1 MQLYQALITLD
12 GWTFLAQICNLMIQL
27 VIFKKL
33 LLNPVKK
40 VIAERKAKADSQIAD
55 AEKLRTE
62 AEAMK
67 AEYEQNLQNART
79 EANQIVAA
87 AQKTAAARSE
97 ELLGE
102 ARAQAAALK
111 QKAEADIAQERKK
124 AVNEVKDEIGG
135 MAMEIASK
143 VVETARMYGGSLYD
157 LAAEEGLDE
166 RILGELDGVTAL
178 LNGDAEYLH
187 LLSIPSIPK
196 KERCALLD
204 EAFRGQVHLY
214 VLNFMKLL
222 CEKGALR
229 ELPGCARAYR
239 LRYNEA
245 HGILEATAVSAV
257 PLTAEQ
263 TRRLHEKLEKVTG
276 RHIDL
281 KTKVEPAVLG
291 GIRLDIEGTEL
302 DGTVRSRLAGL
313 RSSIAAATL

>member
-1 MQLYQALITLD
+1 M
-12 GWTFLAQICNLMIQL
+12 
-27 VIFKKL
+27 
-33 LLNPVKK
+33 
-40 VIAERKAKADSQIAD
+40 
-55 AEKLRTE
+55 TE
-62 AEAMK
+62 
-67 AEYEQNLQNART
+67 
-79 EANQIVAA
+79 I
-87 AQKTAAARSE
+87 
-97 ELLGE
+97 
-102 ARAQAAALK
+102 
-111 QKAEADIAQERKK
+111 
-124 AVNEVKDEIGG
+124 
-135 MAMEIASK
+135 
-143 VVETARMYGGSLYD
+143 ARMYGGSLYD
-157 LAAEEGLDE
+157 LAAEEGLE
-166 RILGELDGVTAL
+166 TRILDELDEAAKL
-178 LNGDAEYLH
+178 IRDDPEYLR
-187 LLSIPSIPK
+187 LLSTPSIPK

-214 VLNFMKLL
+214 VLNFLKIL
-222 CEKGALR
+222 CENGTLR

>member
-1 MQLYQALITLD
+1 MKHHD
-12 GWTFLAQICNLMIQL
+12 RDCKD
-27 VIFKKL
+27 VR
-33 LLNPVKK
+33 
-40 VIAERKAKADSQIAD
+40 RK
-55 AEKLRTE
+55 
-62 AEAMK
+62 
-67 AEYEQNLQNART
+67 
-79 EANQIVAA
+79 
-87 AQKTAAARSE
+87 
-97 ELLGE
+97 
-102 ARAQAAALK
+102 
-111 QKAEADIAQERKK
+111 
-124 AVNEVKDEIGG
+124 
-135 MAMEIASK
+135 
-143 VVETARMYGGSLYD
+143 LYD

-222 CEKGALR
+222 CEKALCGSCR
-229 ELPGCARAYR
+229 AAPGLTVCATMR
-239 LRYNEA
+239 
-245 HGILEATAVSAV
+245 
-257 PLTAEQ
+257 LTAFW
-263 TRRLHEKLEKVTG
+263 RLPLFPLCLSRQSRPGAARKAGKVTG

>member
-1 MQLYQALITLD
+1 MT
-12 GWTFLAQICNLMIQL
+12 
-27 VIFKKL
+27 
-33 LLNPVKK
+33 
-40 VIAERKAKADSQIAD
+40 
-55 AEKLRTE
+55 
-62 AEAMK
+62 
-67 AEYEQNLQNART
+67 
-79 EANQIVAA
+79 
-87 AQKTAAARSE
+87 
-97 ELLGE
+97 
-102 ARAQAAALK
+102 
-111 QKAEADIAQERKK
+111 
-124 AVNEVKDEIGG
+124 
-135 MAMEIASK
+135 
-143 VVETARMYGGSLYD
+143 ETARMYGGSLYD

-166 RILGELDGVTAL
+166 RILGELEGVTAL

-245 HGILEATAVSAV
+245 HGILEATATTAV
-257 PLTAEQ
+257 AMTEQ
-263 TRRLHEKLEKVTG
+263 QAKSLHEKLEKLTG
-276 RHIDL
+276 KTIDL
-281 KTKVEPAVLG
+281 KTKVDPAVLG

-302 DGTVRSRLAGL
+302 DGTVRNRLAGL

>member
-1 MQLYQALITLD
+1 MT
-12 GWTFLAQICNLMIQL
+12 
-27 VIFKKL
+27 
-33 LLNPVKK
+33 
-40 VIAERKAKADSQIAD
+40 
-55 AEKLRTE
+55 
-62 AEAMK
+62 
-67 AEYEQNLQNART
+67 
-79 EANQIVAA
+79 
-87 AQKTAAARSE
+87 
-97 ELLGE
+97 
-102 ARAQAAALK
+102 
-111 QKAEADIAQERKK
+111 
-124 AVNEVKDEIGG
+124 
-135 MAMEIASK
+135 
-143 VVETARMYGGSLYD
+143 ETARMYGGSLYD

-263 TRRLHEKLEKVTG
+263 TGRLHEQLEKVTG

-313 RSSIAAATL
+313 RSSIAAATLERIRSPPANARPGSSQSRKAMRCGKTGLPRALPTEELAKPSGFD